1 MTTLDIGSF
10 VEKYQIL
17 RCLSEGYVSLVY
29 EARAPG
35 ELQSVAIKVLRD
47 FWPPTSEMAQRFA
60 NEKQALHNLRHPNI
74 VGLLGSGMLP
84 SGEPYIILE
93 WLPFDL
99 ARILDKRPAGLG
111 FAHSVRIG
119 VQIARALFFLH
130 GHNIIH
136 RDVKAGN
143 VLLDSDDLDQ
153 VRVRLGDLGLSKVA
167 PEHRSSAGMNI
178 STGGGKQFGTWDYMA
193 PEQWL
198 KSKTVGF
205 TVDVYAL
212 GVLLFQLISGTLPF
226 VAGDAKGLMAMH
238 LFKEPPLMRLG
249 GDVLPAFRQLIQR
262 MLGKTPKERPTMTEV
277 LERLEMMANAKG

>member
-1 MTTLDIGSF
+1 MSTLENGSF

-17 RCLSEGYVSLVY
+17 RCLSEGYVCLVY
-29 EARAPG
+29 EAWAPG
-35 ELQSVAIKVLRD
+35 ESQSVAIKVLRD
-47 FWPPTSEMAQRFA
+47 FWSPTSEMALRFA
-60 NEKQALHNLRHPNI
+60 NESQALQNLRHPNI
-74 VGLLGSGMLP
+74 VGLLGSGTLQ

-99 ARILDKRPAGLG
+99 AQILDKRPGGLV
-111 FAHSVRIG
+111 FSHSVRIAS
-119 VQIARALFFLH
+119 QLARSLVFLH
-130 GHNIIH
+130 TQGNIH
-136 RDVKAGN
+136 RDVTAGN
-143 VLLDSDDLDQ
+143 VLLDTDDLGQ

-167 PEHRSSAGMNI
+167 PEHRSSLGMNI

-198 KSKTVGF
+198 KSKTVDAS
-205 TVDVYAL
+205 TDVYAL
-212 GVLLFQLISGTLPF
+212 GVLLFQMISGTLPF

-249 GDVLPAFRQLIQR
+249 GNVLPAIRQLIQG

-277 LERLEMMANAKG
+277 LERLETMAHTNG